1 MVNVASI
8 TEPPLL
14 MTDEDLLF
22 WYGLLEQALNERS
35 ANAPLQTAP
44 RDEGQSEGRR
54 AFDSM
59 IYRIADRIK
68 DAPRAPIP
76 PLVAAYGANPGTTT
90 RAATSEA
97 DELSASELL
106 KVLRWKLG
114 IKS

>member
-1 MVNVASI
+1 
-8 TEPPLL
+8 
-14 MTDEDLLF
+14 MTDEELLY
-22 WYGLLEQALNERS
+22 WYGLLERALDAK

-44 RDEGQSEGRR
+44 ALGDERQSEGRR

-68 DAPRAPIP
+68 DAPRAPVP
-76 PLVAAYGANPGTTT
+76 PMVVAYGANPGS
-90 RAATSEA
+90 AAEAHTSEA

-114 IKS
+114 MKS